1 MLNDI
6 ITEHKER
13 MLNLKKYYPFFKL
26 MDVSFAQFQEGR
38 YEMLDMG
45 YIVMGILRFFIEE
58 NNFKEKDVT
67 YPEYLDFITSLLKRD
82 FGLNLSAQEY
92 KELADYIFDKI
103 KNEGR
108 PFTFPYYDPIEK
120 KKCISRIKVLESA
133 IRDHTV
139 WYSISS
145 DAIEF
150 YLDTKEIKEESRI
163 SVQQLL
169 LEKMIQAQN
178 FQGGKDVIVRINE
191 EVARLQ
197 RRKNEIMELL
207 GKDVFA
213 GIEAYEDFVHTGMR
227 WFDEEEKL
235 FKKNKDFIEGAL
247 AKMEAEPVQSESYY
261 RTLKEIY
268 ELDSQLQIAMTR
280 HGQLLSAC
288 TQMQQMTEEAVK
300 RAKLGRLRSHIHF
313 GALLTDLIRSDNA
326 GLLEQLLS
334 PVLLPHIKKRF
345 TLDSLDE
352 ALTVKPKQAEAAEK
366 VEEEPP
372 QEIQFAD
379 EMEDQRIRKNYTF
392 LMNNLLAAFEKRDTF
407 TLSEFG
413 AAMSRMYSP
422 DILKNADYYSFFVNL
437 CQKQEYVIGGQTEN
451 ESFLDDILS
460 GAFADREPVHF
471 TITPKSAET
480 VSEQG
485 TNAALYQEYST
496 NPEVYDMV
504 LLSLKKMELSVYEYN
519 NSLFAA
525 PKAHGSLFGYS
536 NEALRRE
543 LGLRTNGELYL
554 AYFIIYN
561 IIMEFYT
568 DTISATY
575 AEFVRVED
583 IVRKVDDTTAGIV
596 DKKNGFVLSEIEE
609 NSFRSLALSWDSL
622 PAATVELSELR
633 AAKNSK
639 SGFVKLVCNFLVSQ
653 QLLSD
658 NQERYY
664 PTDRFRAVVENYF
677 DESRGRIMELL
688 DQSGE
693 ERDEHAAD

>member
-247 AKMEAEPVQSESYY
+247 AKMEAEPVLPYFKGDLRAGQPVTDSHDKA
-261 RTLKEIY
+261 RTAFIGMYTDAADDRRSRETGK
-268 ELDSQLQIAMTR
+268 TR
-280 HGQLLSAC
+280 TVKKPYPFWGASDRFNPQRQCGAVR
-288 TQMQQMTEEAVK
+288 TAFVAGITAAYKEAVY
-300 RAKLGRLRSHIHF
+300 
-313 GALLTDLIRSDNA
+313 A
-326 GLLEQLLS
+326 G
-334 PVLLPHIKKRF
+334 F
-345 TLDSLDE
+345 T
-352 ALTVKPKQAEAAEK
+352 
-366 VEEEPP
+366 
-372 QEIQFAD
+372 
-379 EMEDQRIRKNYTF
+379 
-392 LMNNLLAAFEKRDTF
+392 
-407 TLSEFG
+407 
-413 AAMSRMYSP
+413 
-422 DILKNADYYSFFVNL
+422 
-437 CQKQEYVIGGQTEN
+437 
-451 ESFLDDILS
+451 
-460 GAFADREPVHF
+460 
-471 TITPKSAET
+471 
-480 VSEQG
+480 
-485 TNAALYQEYST
+485 
-496 NPEVYDMV
+496 
-504 LLSLKKMELSVYEYN
+504 
-519 NSLFAA
+519 
-525 PKAHGSLFGYS
+525 
-536 NEALRRE
+536 
-543 LGLRTNGELYL
+543 
-554 AYFIIYN
+554 
-561 IIMEFYT
+561 
-568 DTISATY
+568 
-575 AEFVRVED
+575 
-583 IVRKVDDTTAGIV
+583 
-596 DKKNGFVLSEIEE
+596 
-609 NSFRSLALSWDSL
+609 
-622 PAATVELSELR
+622 
-633 AAKNSK
+633 
-639 SGFVKLVCNFLVSQ
+639 
-653 QLLSD
+653 
-658 NQERYY
+658 
-664 PTDRFRAVVENYF
+664 
-677 DESRGRIMELL
+677 
-688 DQSGE
+688 
-693 ERDEHAAD
+693 

>member
-213 GIEAYEDFVHTGMR
+213 GIGSGM
-227 WFDEEEKL
+227 K
-235 FKKNKDFIEGAL
+235 I
-247 AKMEAEPVQSESYY
+247 
-261 RTLKEIY
+261 
-268 ELDSQLQIAMTR
+268 
-280 HGQLLSAC
+280 LS
-288 TQMQQMTEEAVK
+288 
-300 RAKLGRLRSHIHF
+300 LRVC
-313 GALLTDLIRSDNA
+313 A
-326 GLLEQLLS
+326 GLMKKKSCLRK
-334 PVLLPHIKKRF
+334 IK
-345 TLDSLDE
+345 
-352 ALTVKPKQAEAAEK
+352 
-366 VEEEPP
+366 
-372 QEIQFAD
+372 
-379 EMEDQRIRKNYTF
+379 
-392 LMNNLLAAFEKRDTF
+392 
-407 TLSEFG
+407 
-413 AAMSRMYSP
+413 
-422 DILKNADYYSFFVNL
+422 
-437 CQKQEYVIGGQTEN
+437 
-451 ESFLDDILS
+451 ILS
-460 GAFADREPVHF
+460 RVRLQRWKPNRYSRRA
-471 TITPKSAET
+471 IT
-480 VSEQG
+480 
-485 TNAALYQEYST
+485 
-496 NPEVYDMV
+496 V
-504 LLSLKKMELSVYEYN
+504 L
-519 NSLFAA
+519 
-525 PKAHGSLFGYS
+525 
-536 NEALRRE
+536 
-543 LGLRTNGELYL
+543 
-554 AYFIIYN
+554 
-561 IIMEFYT
+561 
-568 DTISATY
+568 
-575 AEFVRVED
+575 
-583 IVRKVDDTTAGIV
+583 
-596 DKKNGFVLSEIEE
+596 
-609 NSFRSLALSWDSL
+609 
-622 PAATVELSELR
+622 
-633 AAKNSK
+633 
-639 SGFVKLVCNFLVSQ
+639 
-653 QLLSD
+653 
-658 NQERYY
+658 
-664 PTDRFRAVVENYF
+664 
-677 DESRGRIMELL
+677 
-688 DQSGE
+688 
-693 ERDEHAAD
+693 

>member
-288 TQMQQMTEEAVK
+288 TQMQQMTEENGRQKRRKSYRGMEWSLFACGLGLLVFLFTPVSQGMKLTVLDVGQGDGIYLHTDSGYDIFIDGGSTNVQSVGKYRILPYLKSNGVK
-300 RAKLGRLRSHIHF
+300 EIDYWFVSH
-313 GALLTDLIRSDNA
+313 TDLDHIS
-326 GLLEQLLS
+326 GLLEIFDEGYRIRNLVLFRGMMRDESYEKLVSLAKEHGTEICMMSRKDTLFSGSAKITAIS
-334 PVLLPHIKKRF
+334 PEYHVGDEQRSEISTDKNGESLVLLYEEKGFSVLF
-345 TLDSLDE
+345 TGDIGE
-352 ALTVKPKQAEAAEK
+352 EQEKQ
-366 VEEEPP
+366 
-372 QEIQFAD
+372 
-379 EMEDQRIRKNYTF
+379 
-392 LMNNLLAAFEKRDTF
+392 
-407 TLSEFG
+407 
-413 AAMSRMYSP
+413 
-422 DILKNADYYSFFVNL
+422 ILKWGGINDIDFYKAAHHGSKYSNT
-437 CQKQEYVIGGQTEN
+437 K
-451 ESFLDDILS
+451 SFLDAVSPRISVISCAEKNRYGHPGRAAVENIRDTGSALFYTME
-460 GAFADREPVHF
+460 GGQ
-471 TITPKSAET
+471 ITVT
-480 VSEQG
+480 R
-485 TNAALYQEYST
+485 
-496 NPEVYDMV
+496 
-504 LLSLKKMELSVYEYN
+504 LKKNELAVQKF
-519 NSLFAA
+519 LLPDKRFV
-525 PKAHGSLFGYS
+525 
-536 NEALRRE
+536 
-543 LGLRTNGELYL
+543 
-554 AYFIIYN
+554 
-561 IIMEFYT
+561 
-568 DTISATY
+568 
-575 AEFVRVED
+575 FVR
-583 IVRKVDDTTAGIV
+583 
-596 DKKNGFVLSEIEE
+596 
-609 NSFRSLALSWDSL
+609 
-622 PAATVELSELR
+622 
-633 AAKNSK
+633 
-639 SGFVKLVCNFLVSQ
+639 
-653 QLLSD
+653 
-658 NQERYY
+658 
-664 PTDRFRAVVENYF
+664 
-677 DESRGRIMELL
+677 
-688 DQSGE
+688 
-693 ERDEHAAD
+693 

>member
-227 WFDEEEKL
+227 SLCSVIISFNIVSYNSVLPSNARSSVTSSIYSKSPPT
-235 FKKNKDFIEGAL
+235 GTPL
-247 AKMEAEPVQSESYY
+247 AMRVTLMPV
-261 RTLKEIY
+261 
-268 ELDSQLQIAMTR
+268 
-280 HGQLLSAC
+280 G
-288 TQMQQMTEEAVK
+288 
-300 RAKLGRLRSHIHF
+300 
-313 GALLTDLIRSDNA
+313 LIRR
-326 GLLEQLLS
+326 L
-334 PVLLPHIKKRF
+334 
-345 TLDSLDE
+345 
-352 ALTVKPKQAEAAEK
+352 
-366 VEEEPP
+366 
-372 QEIQFAD
+372 
-379 EMEDQRIRKNYTF
+379 
-392 LMNNLLAAFEKRDTF
+392 
-407 TLSEFG
+407 
-413 AAMSRMYSP
+413 
-422 DILKNADYYSFFVNL
+422 
-437 CQKQEYVIGGQTEN
+437 
-451 ESFLDDILS
+451 
-460 GAFADREPVHF
+460 
-471 TITPKSAET
+471 
-480 VSEQG
+480 
-485 TNAALYQEYST
+485 
-496 NPEVYDMV
+496 
-504 LLSLKKMELSVYEYN
+504 
-519 NSLFAA
+519 
-525 PKAHGSLFGYS
+525 
-536 NEALRRE
+536 
-543 LGLRTNGELYL
+543 
-554 AYFIIYN
+554 IY
-561 IIMEFYT
+561 I
-568 DTISATY
+568 
-575 AEFVRVED
+575 
-583 IVRKVDDTTAGIV
+583 
-596 DKKNGFVLSEIEE
+596 
-609 NSFRSLALSWDSL
+609 
-622 PAATVELSELR
+622 
-633 AAKNSK
+633 
-639 SGFVKLVCNFLVSQ
+639 
-653 QLLSD
+653 
-658 NQERYY
+658 
-664 PTDRFRAVVENYF
+664 AVVSP
-677 DESRGRIMELL
+677 SRLELVAMMTSCTSPSSRFISSFNL
-688 DQSGE
+688 MSDGPMPSIGLI
-693 ERDEHAAD
+693 APCST

>member
-150 YLDTKEIKEESRI
+150 YMDTKEIKEESRI

-288 TQMQQMTEEAVK
+288 TC
-300 RAKLGRLRSHIHF
+300 
-313 GALLTDLIRSDNA
+313 
-326 GLLEQLLS
+326 
-334 PVLLPHIKKRF
+334 
-345 TLDSLDE
+345 
-352 ALTVKPKQAEAAEK
+352 
-366 VEEEPP
+366 
-372 QEIQFAD
+372 
-379 EMEDQRIRKNYTF
+379 
-392 LMNNLLAAFEKRDTF
+392 
-407 TLSEFG
+407 
-413 AAMSRMYSP
+413 SR
-422 DILKNADYYSFFVNL
+422 
-437 CQKQEYVIGGQTEN
+437 
-451 ESFLDDILS
+451 
-460 GAFADREPVHF
+460 
-471 TITPKSAET
+471 
-480 VSEQG
+480 
-485 TNAALYQEYST
+485 
-496 NPEVYDMV
+496 
-504 LLSLKKMELSVYEYN
+504 
-519 NSLFAA
+519 
-525 PKAHGSLFGYS
+525 
-536 NEALRRE
+536 
-543 LGLRTNGELYL
+543 
-554 AYFIIYN
+554 
-561 IIMEFYT
+561 
-568 DTISATY
+568 
-575 AEFVRVED
+575 
-583 IVRKVDDTTAGIV
+583 
-596 DKKNGFVLSEIEE
+596 
-609 NSFRSLALSWDSL
+609 
-622 PAATVELSELR
+622 
-633 AAKNSK
+633 
-639 SGFVKLVCNFLVSQ
+639 
-653 QLLSD
+653 
-658 NQERYY
+658 
-664 PTDRFRAVVENYF
+664 
-677 DESRGRIMELL
+677 
-688 DQSGE
+688 
-693 ERDEHAAD
+693 